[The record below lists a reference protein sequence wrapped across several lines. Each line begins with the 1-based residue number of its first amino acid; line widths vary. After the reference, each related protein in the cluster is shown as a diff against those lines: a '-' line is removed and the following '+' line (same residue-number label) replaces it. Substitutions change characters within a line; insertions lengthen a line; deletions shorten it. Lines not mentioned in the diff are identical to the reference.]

1 MGYMDSI
8 FLKILTFETS
18 TIKPPHL
25 DKVGTDG
32 YAMEEIISKNNYVV
46 SR

>member
-1 MGYMDSI
+1 MGDMDSI

-25 DKVGTDG
+25 EEGGTDEC
-32 YAMEEIISKNNYVV
+32 AMEEIISKNNYVV